1 MLEQCGNC
9 RGGEKWPKPG
19 YILRL
24 EASECANGL
33 NTGPEKERSQEK
45 LQGVWSEQLEGWNV
59 HLLT

>member
-24 EASECANGL
+24 EASECANGFD
-33 NTGPEKERSQEK
+33 TGPEKQRSQGK
-45 LQGVWSEQLEGWNV
+45 LQGVWSEQLEE
-59 HLLT
+59 